1 MEIVYINAHGL
12 PHDVFKYVCVV
23 KWLYEAKLTYVLSY
37 TVSDFQMTIANVI
50 TMYNRSFDFIP
61 SK

>member
-12 PHDVFKYVCVV
+12 PHDVLKYVCVV

-37 TVSDFQMTIANVI
+37 TVSDFQMTIANVCH
-50 TMYNRSFDFIP
+50 YNV
-61 SK
+61 